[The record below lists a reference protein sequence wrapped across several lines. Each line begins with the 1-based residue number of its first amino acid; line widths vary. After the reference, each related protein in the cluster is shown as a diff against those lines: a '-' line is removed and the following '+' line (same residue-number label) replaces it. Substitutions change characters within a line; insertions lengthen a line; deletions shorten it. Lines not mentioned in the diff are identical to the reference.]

1 MTRFGISRIIGVVAR
16 VRLVMRDTPQTCHLS
31 PDCGDAIQE
40 DSEKPVTYSPVP
52 QVFPGNGE
60 HPEGPSQRPGVSPA
74 KVEGSAGSPSQS
86 LDTLRL
92 FQVEVTNL
100 GQLSA
105 DIPFL
110 TRRADQREHP
120 CSRIDVVNNA
130 SDVVRRCRT
139 GGNIAR
145 E

>member
-1 MTRFGISRIIGVVAR
+1 MIMKQTGVPLFPKCSPTVPRETGVTTVPLFPTPYMGERGTPKGTAR
-16 VRLVMRDTPQTCHLS
+16 C
-31 PDCGDAIQE
+31 
-40 DSEKPVTYSPVP
+40 
-52 QVFPGNGE
+52 
-60 HPEGPSQRPGVSPA
+60 SPA
-74 KVEGSAGSPSQS
+74 KVEASAGSPSQS

-110 TRRADQREHP
+110 THRADQREHP